1 MAGHVWAGASPLGWS
16 GDGFPVWF
24 KRSGLK
30 KDGVMVWLGTPDLKC
45 STIFSPALTSWTIE
59 TYAGYTG
66 ICWHIHSW
74 HAQWQTKWSIFH
86 SAFPWVL
93 LHAEAWQGPFHYHRR
108 QNQVGTVCRRI
119 LIGLFGLT
127 LRTKNSDTVTMCFLF
142 FCQNAFVT
150 PNTRGI
156 SGATFPLA
164 QFREI
169 LADDFDDFRPLQMN
183 GRGNQAPKWPYI
195 HLLFQAVY
203 DTTILPC
210 SSH

>member
-1 MAGHVWAGASPLGWS
+1 
-16 GDGFPVWF
+16 
-24 KRSGLK
+24 
-30 KDGVMVWLGTPDLKC
+30 LKC

-142 FCQNAFVT
+142 FLSKCIRYTKHA
-150 PNTRGI
+150 R
-156 SGATFPLA
+156 
-164 QFREI
+164 
-169 LADDFDDFRPLQMN
+169 DFRSNISLGAIQGDSGGWFWWLQ
-183 GRGNQAPKWPYI
+183 
-195 HLLFQAVY
+195 
-203 DTTILPC
+203 TT
-210 SSH
+210 SDEW

>member
-1 MAGHVWAGASPLGWS
+1 
-16 GDGFPVWF
+16 
-24 KRSGLK
+24 
-30 KDGVMVWLGTPDLKC
+30 MVWLGTPDLKC

-108 QNQVGTVCRRI
+108 QNQVGTVSRRI

-142 FCQNAFVT
+142 FFVKMHSLHQT
-150 PNTRGI
+150 REGFPEQHFPWRNSGRFWRMILMTSDHFRWMVGGTKPPNDLTY
-156 SGATFPLA
+156 TCY
-164 QFREI
+164 FR
-169 LADDFDDFRPLQMN
+169 
-183 GRGNQAPKWPYI
+183 
-195 HLLFQAVY
+195 LF
-203 DTTILPC
+203 TILQFC
-210 SSH
+210 RVHRTN